1 MPHAELERLVEI
13 MHRLRAEC
21 PWDAEQTHRSLVT
34 YLVEESVEL
43 VEAIEAGDDTDL
55 VEELGDLL
63 LQVVFHAEIAAGE
76 GRFDL
81 EDVARGIGDKLVA
94 RHPYVF
100 SDAPVPDDLLGSWER
115 RKRAEKNR
123 TSVLDG
129 IPRQLSALSRAAK
142 VIARSELPG
151 ADLPLEDSSDDIGRQ
166 ILALVAQA
174 QAQGVDAEQATRAA
188 VRELESRITARE
200 ANAD

>member
-129 IPRQLSALSRAAK
+129 IPRQLSALTRAAK

-166 ILALVAQA
+166 ILALVARA
-174 QAQGVDAEQATRAA
+174 QAQGVDAEQVTRAA

>member
-129 IPRQLSALSRAAK
+129 IPRQLSALTRAAK

-166 ILALVAQA
+166 ILALVARA